1 VARLDTKKA
10 YLNFLNTIMSSN
22 LGSVFVS
29 QSKPFAIASDIVLT
43 AKKANITN
51 LVPFLETILQMATDT
66 SDPLNEKLALIFVTK
81 FISLFGH
88 ATQPANGAGTAANG
102 VIIVPG
108 IDQFIYQRVLVVAF
122 QIPFLPDFNLK
133 DGQSIAVSVHP
144 ALIRND
150 VSHQR
155 HLGP

>member
-10 YLNFLNTIMSSN
+10 YLNFLNTIMSSS

-29 QSKPFAIASDIVLT
+29 QSKLFAIACDIVLT
-43 AKKANITN
+43 TKKANVTN
-51 LVPFLETILQMATDT
+51 LVPFLETILQMAVDT
-66 SDPLNEKLALIFVTK
+66 SDPLNEKLALIFITK

-88 ATQPANGAGTAANG
+88 ASQPVNGTGTATNG

-108 IDQFIYQRVLVVAF
+108 IDQFIYHRVLVVAF

-144 ALIRND
+144 ALIRDD
-150 VSHQR
+150 VLH
-155 HLGP
+155 